1 MTATISTIYTLR
13 LSVLPSCITVQM
25 FRLLRRRSSGA
36 STGPDTNQPN
46 FITNRARDESPR
58 LFVCLRIYLTH
69 TPARQHLADV
79 RKCVPFVCVFA
90 FRDVHDI
97 DGVLGL
103 FARNAIGNFRYRHL
117 SGMLVLLAESPH
129 ISRTFNLDPNY
140 RMDPSMPTS
149 FRQIINSAVKDKRLL
164 VVPGAHDALS
174 ARLIQKIGFETYF
187 IGGFPAVGARYG
199 VPDVGLMGFGEIS
212 AAVRDIMSACDLPV
226 FVDGDDGYGDVKN
239 VVHTVQAYER
249 MGVSAIL
256 IEDQQWPKRCGHM
269 VGKKVVATELAEAKI
284 RAACSERLNPETWI
298 LARTDARAVYDID
311 EAMRRAER
319 YIRAGADGIFI
330 EAPRSIDELKRI
342 GRAFD
347 VPQVCNPLM
356 GGHTPILSMEELGE
370 LGFNC
375 AVLGLDT
382 LMHAAKAI
390 EAVLIDMKSGKFARR
405 NDGMDFEDYKRLV
418 GYDKWESVD
427 ERFTPRQ

>member
-1 MTATISTIYTLR
+1 MA
-13 LSVLPSCITVQM
+13 
-25 FRLLRRRSSGA
+25 
-36 STGPDTNQPN
+36 
-46 FITNRARDESPR
+46 
-58 LFVCLRIYLTH
+58 
-69 TPARQHLADV
+69 
-79 RKCVPFVCVFA
+79 
-90 FRDVHDI
+90 
-97 DGVLGL
+97 
-103 FARNAIGNFRYRHL
+103 
-117 SGMLVLLAESPH
+117 
-129 ISRTFNLDPNY
+129 
-140 RMDPSMPTS
+140 TS
-149 FRQIINSAVKDKRLL
+149 FRQIINRAVTDRRLL

-199 VPDVGLMGFGEIS
+199 LPDVGLMGFGEIS
-212 AAVRDIMSACDLPV
+212 AAVRDIIAACDLPV

-239 VVHTVQAYER
+239 VVHTVQTYER

-284 RAACSERLNPETWI
+284 RAACSERIEPETWI
-298 LARTDARAVYDID
+298 LARTDARAVYDLD

-330 EAPRSIDELKRI
+330 EAPRSIDELARI

-347 VPQVCNPLM
+347 VPQICNPLM

-382 LMHAAKAI
+382 LMHAAKAV
-390 EAVLIDMKSGKFARR
+390 EAVLLDMKSGQFVRR
-405 NDGMDFEDYKRLV
+405 NDGMDFEAYKKLV
-418 GYDKWESVD
+418 GYDAWQRID
-427 ERFTPRQ
+427 DRFAPK

>member
-1 MTATISTIYTLR
+1 M
-13 LSVLPSCITVQM
+13 
-25 FRLLRRRSSGA
+25 RSS
-36 STGPDTNQPN
+36 
-46 FITNRARDESPR
+46 
-58 LFVCLRIYLTH
+58 
-69 TPARQHLADV
+69 
-79 RKCVPFVCVFA
+79 
-90 FRDVHDI
+90 FR
-97 DGVLGL
+97 
-103 FARNAIGNFRYRHL
+103 R
-117 SGMLVLLAESPH
+117 
-129 ISRTFNLDPNY
+129 
-140 RMDPSMPTS
+140 
-149 FRQIINSAVKDKRLL
+149 IINKAVQDKGFL

-199 VPDVGLMGFGEIS
+199 VPDIGLKGFGEIS
-212 AAVRDIMSACDLPV
+212 ACVRDIMAACDLPV

-239 VVHTVQAYER
+239 VVHTVQSYER

-284 RAACSERLNPETWI
+284 RAATSERLDPETWI
-298 LARTDARAVYDID
+298 LARTDARAVYDLD

-330 EAPRSIDELKRI
+330 EAPRSIEELRRI

-347 VPQVCNPLM
+347 VPQICNPLT
-356 GGHTPILSMEELGE
+356 GGHTPILTMDELAG

-382 LMHAAKAI
+382 LMHAAKAV
-390 EAVLIDMKSGKFARR
+390 EAVLMDMKSGRFALR
-405 NDGMDFEDYKRLV
+405 NDGMDFEAYKQVV
-418 GYDKWESVD
+418 GYDKWQDVD
-427 ERFTPRQ
+427 D